1 MIENL
6 SVTDSELTA
15 QVNTLTEK
23 LSGSLPLHRLL
34 VLCRLYQN
42 DYEGLGI
49 ADEITVDVSNEARRQ
64 FLIIIRDR
72 KLELDATV
80 AKRRRNDRAR

>member
-1 MIENL
+1 L

-34 VLCRLYQN
+34 VLWRLYQN